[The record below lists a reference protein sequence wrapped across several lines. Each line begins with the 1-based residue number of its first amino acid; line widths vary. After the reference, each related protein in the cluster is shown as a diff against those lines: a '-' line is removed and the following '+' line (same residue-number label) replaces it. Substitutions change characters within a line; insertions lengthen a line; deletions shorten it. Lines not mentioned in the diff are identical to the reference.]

1 VGFAKPENVRQKAVL
16 REVKIVSPRER
27 LIGIFYRAATGSRKI
42 RNLLTPAGIV
52 FFFGLI
58 ALFIFV
64 ALQVDK
70 FLGFP
75 KLLPTSL
82 NIIVSVPILAI
93 GLLLMIWSGL
103 HFIRVKGTPVPFNPP
118 PRLVATG
125 PYAHAR
131 NPMLTGVFVLLFGL
145 GVLLMSISLVFIFTP
160 LFILLNVWEVK
171 AVEELELEKRLGKDY
186 VEYKKRVPMF
196 IPRLKVGTRKSIR

>member
-1 VGFAKPENVRQKAVL
+1 MSL
-16 REVKIVSPRER
+16 RER
-27 LIGIFYRAATGSRKI
+27 LIGIFYKAAKGSRKT
-42 RNLLTPAGIV
+42 RNLLTPAGVV

-70 FLGFP
+70 FLAFP

-82 NIIVSVPILAI
+82 NIIVSVPILVI
-93 GLLLMIWSGL
+93 GLFLMIWSVL

-118 PRLVATG
+118 PKLVTTG
-125 PYAHAR
+125 PYAYVR

-145 GVLLMSISLVFIFTP
+145 GVLFRSISLVFIFTP
-160 LFILLNVWEVK
+160 LFILLNVWEIK

-196 IPRLKVGTRKSIR
+196 IPWLKGKDNGVELLNNPCRSQHC

>member
-1 VGFAKPENVRQKAVL
+1 VVNV
-16 REVKIVSPRER
+16 VSLRER
-27 LIGIFYRAATGSRKI
+27 LIGMFYRAATGSHKT

-64 ALQVDK
+64 ALQVDR

-82 NIIVSVPILAI
+82 NIIVSAPILAI
-93 GLLLMIWSGL
+93 GLFLMIWSVL

-118 PRLVATG
+118 PKLVTTG
-125 PYAHAR
+125 PYAHVR
-131 NPMLTGVFVLLFGL
+131 NSMLTGVFVLLFGL
-145 GVLLMSISLVFIFTP
+145 GVLLRSISLVFIFTP
-160 LFILLNVWEVK
+160 LFILLNMWEVK
-171 AVEELELEKRLGKDY
+171 AVEERELERRLGKDY

-196 IPRLKVGTRKSIR
+196 IPRLKVKTKKSIK

>member
-1 VGFAKPENVRQKAVL
+1 MSL
-16 REVKIVSPRER
+16 RER
-27 LIGIFYRAATGSRKI
+27 LIGIFYRAATGSRKT

-70 FLGFP
+70 FLDFP

-93 GLLLMIWSGL
+93 GLFLMIWSIL
-103 HFIRVKGTPVPFNPP
+103 HFIKVKGTPVPFNPP
-118 PRLVATG
+118 PKLVTTG
-125 PYAHAR
+125 PYAHVR

-145 GVLLMSISLVFIFTP
+145 GVLLRSISLVSIFTP
-160 LFILLNVWEVK
+160 LFILFNVWELK
-171 AVEELELEKRLGKDY
+171 AVEERELEKRLGKDY

-196 IPRLKVGTRKSIR
+196 IPRLKVRTKKSIK

>member
-1 VGFAKPENVRQKAVL
+1 MSL
-16 REVKIVSPRER
+16 RER
-27 LIGIFYRAATGSRKI
+27 LIGMFYRAAKGSRKM
-42 RNLLTPAGIV
+42 RNLLTPAGVV

-70 FLGFP
+70 FLEFP

-82 NIIVSVPILAI
+82 NIIVSVPIIVI
-93 GLLLMIWSGL
+93 GLFLMIWSIM
-103 HFIRVKGTPVPFNPP
+103 HFTRVKGTPVPFNPP
-118 PRLVATG
+118 PKLVATG
-125 PYAHAR
+125 PYARVR

-145 GVLLMSISLVFIFTP
+145 GVLFRSISLVSIFTP

-196 IPRLKVGTRKSIR
+196 IPRFKVGTKKSTK

>member
-1 VGFAKPENVRQKAVL
+1 VKGCLNI
-16 REVKIVSPRER
+16 EVDIVSLRER
-27 LIGIFYRAATGSRKI
+27 LIGMFYRAATGSRKM

-70 FLGFP
+70 CLEFP

-82 NIIVSVPILAI
+82 NIIISVPILAI
-93 GLLLMIWSGL
+93 GLFLMAWSIL
-103 HFIRVKGTPVPFNPP
+103 HFVRVKGTPVPFNPP
-118 PRLVATG
+118 PKLVTTG
-125 PYAHAR
+125 PYAHVR

-145 GVLLMSISLVFIFTP
+145 GVLLRSISLVSIFTP
-160 LFILLNVWEVK
+160 LFILLNVLELK
-171 AVEELELEKRLGKDY
+171 AVEERELERRLGRDY

-196 IPRLKVGTRKSIR
+196 IPRLKVRTEKSIK

>member
-1 VGFAKPENVRQKAVL
+1 MSL
-16 REVKIVSPRER
+16 REK
-27 LIGIFYRAATGSRKI
+27 LIGMFYRTATGSRKT
-42 RNLLTPAGIV
+42 RNLLTPAGAV

-82 NIIVSVPILAI
+82 NIIVSVPLIVI
-93 GLLLMIWSGL
+93 GLFLMIWSVL
-103 HFIRVKGTPVPFNPP
+103 NFVRVKGTPVPFNPP
-118 PRLVATG
+118 PKLVTTG
-125 PYAHAR
+125 PYAHVR

-145 GVLLMSISLVFIFTP
+145 GVLLRSISLVSIFTP
-160 LFILLNVWEVK
+160 LFILFNVWELK
-171 AVEELELEKRLGKDY
+171 AVEERELEKRLGRDY
-186 VEYKKRVPMF
+186 VEYKKMVPMF
-196 IPRLKVGTRKSIR
+196 IPRLKVRTKKSIK

>member
-1 VGFAKPENVRQKAVL
+1 MSL
-16 REVKIVSPRER
+16 RER
-27 LIGIFYRAATGSRKI
+27 LIGMFYRAATGSRKT

-70 FLGFP
+70 FLDFP

-93 GLLLMIWSGL
+93 GLFVMIWSIL
-103 HFIRVKGTPVPFNPP
+103 HFIKVKGTPVPFNPP
-118 PRLVATG
+118 PKLVTNG
-125 PYAHAR
+125 PYAHVR

-145 GVLLMSISLVFIFTP
+145 GVLFRSISLVSIFTP
-160 LFILLNVWEVK
+160 LFILLNVWELK
-171 AVEELELEKRLGKDY
+171 AIEERELERRLGKDY

-196 IPRLKVGTRKSIR
+196 IPRLKVRTKKALRSQ